1 MTTAR
6 TCPSCATPLP
16 AEAVFCYMCGSATPQ
31 GIDRETG
38 EFRTFNTGERV
49 PSPDLERLKRALGAS
64 YELNKVI
71 GRGGFAEVF
80 LVKDLRLKRELAL
93 KALRPDLILS
103 EALLTR
109 FKREAETIAA
119 LRHPHIVPIYDIGE
133 AEGIAYI
140 LMPLIKG
147 ESLKALLAREGP
159 RPAREAM
166 RILLE
171 CADALGAAHEAG
183 VIHRDIK
190 PENIMLEGK
199 ARRVQLM
206 DFGIA
211 KAIDTSSDPAG
222 PTKGL
227 TSTGML
233 VGTPHYMSP
242 EQASGESN
250 LDNRADQYSLA
261 VVAYQ
266 MLTGSLPFDG
276 ESTRAILFQQMI
288 AVPKSLRDLVPD
300 VPAHLGYAVER
311 ALSKEPKDRYP
322 SMEEFAEAITAS
334 DSLAR
339 PSAEHRVSSAI
350 RDTQPMITAPVPL
363 VPGPVPAPI
372 IPARPRRKFSRWA
385 GAVAV
390 VGVVAVGAW
399 FALPKSAPKST
410 STPPAATATVT
421 PSGPVTPIPAPPP
434 PPPIVPPPPV
444 AAALPPP
451 APPAEAQA
459 KVAAPKGQTAV
470 KKPSPPPPPNGIAA
484 AAAAPVTETCAT
496 TAKKSDWAG
505 ALKLCT
511 QEAQAGNIAAA
522 RLLAGMYE
530 RGQGV
535 KQSDSAAV
543 QLYQKAA
550 QSGNSY
556 AQYRLAM
563 HLIKG
568 SGVKQN
574 EDSATKLLRAAS
586 DQGLSEAWPFLADRY
601 AQGLGTKRN
610 DQEAAFWYRKGADDG
625 DLLSQVNMGQIY
637 AQGRGVD
644 KSEAEAARWFE
655 KAASRDSPVA
665 QYQLGMMYVRG
676 KGVPKSEEEGLKW
689 LDKAA
694 QQGHQEA
701 QKEVAKRRR
710 T

>member
-1 MTTAR
+1 
-6 TCPSCATPLP
+6 
-16 AEAVFCYMCGSATPQ
+16 MCGSATPQ
-31 GIDRETG
+31 GIDRATG
-38 EFRTFNTGERV
+38 EYRNFTAGDRV
-49 PSPDLERLKRALGAS
+49 PSPDLDRLKRALGPS

-147 ESLKALLAREGP
+147 ESLKALLVREGP
-159 RPAREAM
+159 RPAREAI

-211 KAIDTSSDPAG
+211 KAIDPSSDPAS

-242 EQASGESN
+242 EQASGEPHI
-250 LDNRADQYSLA
+250 DHRADQYSLA

-322 SMEEFAEAITAS
+322 SMEEFAEAITAT
-334 DSLAR
+334 DSLAFSR
-339 PSAEHRVSSAI
+339 PSAEHNVTAAI
-350 RDTQPMITAPVPL
+350 RDTQPAIAALAGVIPTATVPVPT
-363 VPGPVPAPI
+363 PVP
-372 IPARPRRKFSRWA
+372 PAKPFPKWI
-385 GAVAV
+385 GAVAG
-390 VGVVAVGAW
+390 VGLVAFGAW
-399 FALPKSAPKST
+399 LALPKPKAPNTLPIPAPVSA
-410 STPPAATATVT
+410 AAT
-421 PSGPVTPIPAPPP
+421 PSGPATAPSGPATPPAVTAPAPPP
-434 PPPIVPPPPV
+434 VQPSAPPSTAGATGGKAPPV
-444 AAALPPP
+444 
-451 APPAEAQA
+451 
-459 KVAAPKGQTAV
+459 V
-470 KKPSPPPPPNGIAA
+470 KKPAGAPPNPSPS
-484 AAAAPVTETCAT
+484 APATGATGPSETCAT
-496 TAKKSDWAG
+496 TTRKSDWTN

-511 QEAQAGNIAAA
+511 QESQSGNLAAIRA
-522 RLLAGMYE
+522 LAGMYE

-535 KQSDSAAV
+535 RQSDSAAV
-543 QLYQKAA
+543 ALYRQGA
-550 QSGNSY
+550 QAGNGFS
-556 AQYRLAM
+556 QYRLAI
-563 HLIKG
+563 HFIKG
-568 SGVKQN
+568 SGTKQN
-574 EDSATKLLRAAS
+574 EDSATKLLRQAA
-586 DQGLSEAWPFLADRY
+586 DQGVNDAWPFLADRY

-610 DQEAAFWYRKGADDG
+610 DQEAAFWYRKAADEG

-637 AQGRGVD
+637 SQGRGVD
-644 KSEAEAARWFE
+644 KNEAEAARWFE
-655 KAASRDSPVA
+655 KAANRDNPSA
-665 QYQLGMMYVRG
+665 QYQLAMMYLKG
-676 KGVPKSEEEGLKW
+676 KGVPKSEDEGLKW
-689 LDKAA
+689 LGKAA
-694 QQGHQEA
+694 QQGHPEA
-701 QKEVAKRRR
+701 QKEMSKRKRP
-710 T
+710 